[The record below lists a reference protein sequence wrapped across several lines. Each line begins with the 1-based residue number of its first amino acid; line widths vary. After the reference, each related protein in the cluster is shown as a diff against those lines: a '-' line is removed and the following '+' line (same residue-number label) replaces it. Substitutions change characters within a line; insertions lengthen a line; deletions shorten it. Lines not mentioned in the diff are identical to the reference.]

1 MIKTV
6 IFDIGDVLVGY
17 EGRSYLE
24 SFGFSPEEEKAI
36 YEALFRSPYWPEFDR
51 EAISVPELL
60 EAVCALAPPEYGEDI
75 VRVFEE
81 LYLSLRR
88 WPESLP
94 WILSLK
100 ERGYGVY
107 YLSNYSS
114 HLFERT
120 KGAMDFLPYMDGGLL
135 SYEVKQIKPEPEI
148 YQSFL
153 ERFPQIKPEEA
164 VFLDNLADNVKA
176 AEALGFHG
184 IVFRDREQAKEEL
197 DQLLQKENGTDP
209 GGNSPA

>member
-1 MIKTV
+1 MIKNI

-17 EGRSYLE
+17 DGSSYLK

-60 EAVCALAPPEYGEDI
+60 EAVCALAPAEYGDDI

-81 LYLSLRR
+81 LYLSLRE

-94 WILSLK
+94 WIQSLK

-114 HLFERT
+114 HLLERT
-120 KGAMDFLPYMDGGLL
+120 RDSMDFLPYMDGGLY
-135 SYEVKQIKPEPEI
+135 SYEVKQIKPEAEI
-148 YQSFL
+148 YESFL
-153 ERFPQIKPEEA
+153 ARFPQIKPEEA
-164 VFLDNLADNVKA
+164 VFLDNNEENVKA

-184 IVFRDREQAKEEL
+184 IVFHDREQAKKEMEEL
-197 DQLLQKENGTDP
+197 LQNVNE
-209 GGNSPA
+209 SRRE